1 MITIYEN
8 ENKDLKEKVNK
19 LEYNLKM
26 LTNSH
31 IELE

>member
-1 MITIYEN
+1 MLTSYEN
-8 ENKDLKEKVNK
+8 ENKELKEKVNK
-19 LEYNLKM
+19 LDYNLKM